1 MVCYVPGTG
10 TLAVLGFAV
19 YLVWH
24 RAIMHFLSMVGI
36 AMEITLLLSTEVVV
50 AIFLI
55 WTARMIRRRRAAAGA
70 CTTCRFRCQEALAAR
85 PNFFVN
91 RVDRR
96 VSPPPPARRPALT
109 CHPAAPI
116 LPSLPSLPSLPALA
130 GRRAPARHAAV
141 RPGVTAPDQRRA
153 ALPRPRLAPVLG
165 WRRSRL
171 VSWCRAPLLNWRR
184 TPLLSW
190 QGIPLHG
197 SRQALTRPAVAR
209 PAPAAP
215 ARPRSAA
222 SAADQWSLTPGET
235 VAFDGYVLTPDGV
248 DAPPDHVCDPHS

>member
-24 RAIMHFLSMVGI
+24 RAIMHFLSMVGM
-36 AMEITLLLSTEVVV
+36 AMEVTLLLSAEVAV

-55 WTARMIRRRRAAAGA
+55 WTARMIRRRRSAAGA
-70 CTTCRFRCQEALAAR
+70 CTTCRFRCQEAMAPR

-96 VSPPPPARRPALT
+96 VSPPPPVRRPALT

-116 LPSLPSLPSLPALA
+116 LPFQPFRA

-141 RPGVTAPDQRRA
+141 PSAVPAPGRRGA
-153 ALPRPRLAPVLG
+153 VLPGRRLVPVLN
-165 WRRSRL
+165 WRRTL
-171 VSWCRAPLLNWRR
+171 LNLRAPLNWRTPLLNWRR
-184 TPLLSW
+184 TPLLNW

-197 SRQALTRPAVAR
+197 SRHALTRPAVAP

-215 ARPRSAA
+215 ARPGPAA
-222 SAADQWSLTPGET
+222 AAADQWSLTPGET
-235 VAFDGYVLTPDGV
+235 VAFHGYVLTPDGV
-248 DAPPDHVCDPHS
+248 DAPPAPVRDVHS